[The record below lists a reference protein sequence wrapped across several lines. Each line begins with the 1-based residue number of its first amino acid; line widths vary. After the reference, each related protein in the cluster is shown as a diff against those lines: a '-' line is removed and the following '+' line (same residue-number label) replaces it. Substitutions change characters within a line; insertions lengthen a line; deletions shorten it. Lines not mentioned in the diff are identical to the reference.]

1 MQYKDAVAL
10 IESAKMKKKMRERM
24 LYLLRK
30 TSDSDH
36 LDNAIKKL
44 KKKYDLNNNQV
55 NRILKRFE
63 KLEISPIILKNSSDV
78 SVLPSFLSVLRPR
91 ISSIRPS

>member
-1 MQYKDAVAL
+1 M

-78 SVLPSFLSVLRPR
+78 SVLPSFLSVLC
-91 ISSIRPS
+91 